1 MRTNIR
7 EPGQEVLAREATRR
21 ESAATFYRLA
31 EAVGAAIFICEG
43 EQLRYVNHAAET
55 ITDYTREE
63 LLTMNFGTLVS
74 SGCREL
80 IGSRWPVHPEDAE
93 FAPHQ
98 ELKILTKNGT
108 ERCLDVTAAM
118 IEFDGVST
126 TLISAFNITECKRAE
141 EQAQLLA
148 MTDPLTGL
156 GNYRRMFDVLNAEI
170 ERSGRTGRSFALL
183 LLDLDRLKEINDH
196 YGHLVGSRALCRLGD
211 ALRVCCRA
219 IDTVAR
225 YGGDEFSVILPET
238 TVRAAGVVA
247 SRIRKELAKDS
258 QPPPLSVSI
267 GIGTYPQDGE
277 TFETLLQTADRELY
291 DMKSRGTGKPSWSVH
306 SRMTSPAGLAHQEN
320 FSDKLSSKRLPRD
333 SASSPTGLNRSRGLA
348 KDGNYRADRLRQSS
362 VWRRKRIDEG
372 GTK

>member
-196 YGHLVGSRALCRLGD
+196 YGHLVG
-211 ALRVCCRA
+211 
-219 IDTVAR
+219 
-225 YGGDEFSVILPET
+225 
-238 TVRAAGVVA
+238 
-247 SRIRKELAKDS
+247 RI
-258 QPPPLSVSI
+258 V
-267 GIGTYPQDGE
+267 
-277 TFETLLQTADRELY
+277 DR
-291 DMKSRGTGKPSWSVH
+291 S
-306 SRMTSPAGLAHQEN
+306 
-320 FSDKLSSKRLPRD
+320 
-333 SASSPTGLNRSRGLA
+333 
-348 KDGNYRADRLRQSS
+348 
-362 VWRRKRIDEG
+362 
-372 GTK
+372 

>member
-1 MRTNIR
+1 MRTNITELR
-7 EPGQEVLAREATRR
+7 QEVLAREATRR
-21 ESAATFYRLA
+21 ETAATFYRLA

-63 LLTMNFGTLVS
+63 LLTMNFGTLVCPDS
-74 SGCREL
+74 REL
-80 IGSRWPVHPEDAE
+80 VGSRGPMLPDAE

-108 ERCLDVTAAM
+108 ERCLDVTVAM
-118 IEFDGVST
+118 IEFGGVST
-126 TLISAFNITECKRAE
+126 TLISAFNITECKQAE
-141 EQAQLLA
+141 GQAQLLA

-156 GNYRRMFDVLNAEI
+156 GNYRRMVNVLKAEI
-170 ERSGRTGRSFALL
+170 ERSGRTGRSFAFL
-183 LLDLDRLKEINDH
+183 LLDLDGLKQINDH

-211 ALRVCCRA
+211 VLRVCCRA

-225 YGGDEFSVILPET
+225 HGGDEFSVILPET
-238 TVRAAGVVA
+238 TVQAAGVVA
-247 SRIRKELAKDS
+247 SRIRKELAKDG
-258 QPPPLSVSI
+258 QQPPLSVSI
-267 GIGTYPQDGE
+267 GVGAYPQDGE
-277 TFETLLQTADRELY
+277 TIEALLQTADRELY
-291 DMKSRGTGKPSWSVH
+291 DMKSRGTGKPSSSVH
-306 SRMTSPAGLAHQEN
+306 SRMTSPAGLAQQEN
-320 FSDKLSSKRLPRD
+320 FSDKQSSKQLPRD

-372 GTK
+372 GRK